1 MDQSNEIKK
10 KIKEIT
16 SQLEQTP
23 SDAELLCQ
31 RAALYE
37 KLQYFGAALN
47 DYNFVLRIQPG
58 NKKAGAKAEMIKE
71 TLHYQ
76 NIDIYA
82 DPNLYKDP
90 WEE

>member
-1 MDQSNEIKK
+1 MDQSNEIKQ

-16 SQLEQTP
+16 NQLEQNP
-23 SDAELLCQ
+23 SNVDLLCQ
-31 RAALYE
+31 RAVLYE
-37 KLQYFGAALN
+37 KLQDFGAALN
-47 DYNFVLRIQPG
+47 DYNQVLRIQPTD
-58 NKKAGAKAEMIKE
+58 KKAGAKAEMIKE

-82 DPNLYKDP
+82 DTNLYKDP

>member
-1 MDQSNEIKK
+1 MDESKEIKQ

-16 SQLEQTP
+16 QKIDQES
-23 SDAELLCQ
+23 SDTKLLCQ
-31 RAALYE
+31 RAGLYE
-37 KLQYFGAALN
+37 KLQDFGKALN
-47 DYNFVLRIQPG
+47 DYNQVLRIQPG
-58 NKKAGAKAEMIKE
+58 NMKAGAKAEMIKE
-71 TLHYQ
+71 TLQYQ